1 MLSSLIGLYSGSI
14 LYGLYLARK
23 NWCCAGTESSVDA
36 VKNPV
41 SGLKRPLIKLPVEYL
56 RYLSFTTEKPV
67 NRCLCAGTYLG
78 LLMAFLL
85 SACDSPTTS
94 PTSGPV
100 FTQPPTLM
108 LHPETAVPLSTI
120 ISFEA
125 DQPVVASY
133 TITAGDRIWQAHTR
147 SSAATDQ
154 ASLFKPN
161 HQEGLLRFLPDTEH
175 RIVVQITNAQGQSSQ
190 ISQPLV
196 LQTPPLPKGFP
207 TVEGNNTY
215 GLYQVPGITLLS
227 VVADGP
233 RAEQEPDKAQQQTAE
248 PAPGGW
254 LIGLDDT
261 ASIVWYMPTDW
272 RWRTIEQLPSGNLRL
287 YSDLG
292 SSLEV
297 DMLGNKIRAW
307 AAIRDV
313 AGQRYFQQQGL
324 QPIHAQIEG
333 MHHRR
338 QLLPNGNSLVLS
350 CEIEYRSTYFP
361 STRLKTGKTEPLLGD
376 IIIEVAP
383 GGETV
388 RQWRLADL
396 VDSSR
401 RTVQTD
407 TSTPLFDSASAK
419 PAAQIA
425 WSGASGLVYDPEKDR
440 VIVALR
446 NQQALVGIDYFSG
459 QLKWILADPRGWKS
473 PWAERLLSVAPR
485 SAPGSTTETSIWPQG
500 LGQPHL
506 GQNGEIILLDQRVP
520 GSESRVLSY
529 TVNETTMTFT
539 QNSSHRV
546 KAYPPARLQYIDS
559 QQRILLGTAVDDA
572 TQHTSRLS
580 HFSLKS
586 TVSNSEDRPQPDY
599 SLRLGNILI
608 EDLIVVSQ
616 LLPPQF
622 PAPQSHTAV
631 TAKGAA
637 IGTQDLAANSPTTMA
652 PITDKAMPLAE
663 GDWRILVGLPG
674 QQSQQILKI
683 DQQRGALA
691 LGYLDQYPVMVMLK
705 GDRMRFTYRSSGT
718 KGSVSWKFRGS
729 LSAGGH
735 QVEGLLSI
743 YDAAGQTLAAQIPW
757 QGTKQ

>member
-1 MLSSLIGLYSGSI
+1 MLSGLIGH
-14 LYGLYLARK
+14 YLARK
-23 NWCCAGTESSVDA
+23 NWCCTGTESSVDA
-36 VKNPV
+36 FKNPV
-41 SGLKRPLIKLPVEYL
+41 SGLQRPLIKPPVEYL
-56 RYLSFTTEKPV
+56 RYLSFARARPV

-94 PTSGPV
+94 STSGPV

-108 LHPETAVPLSTI
+108 VHPETAVPLSTI

-133 TITAGDRIWQAHTR
+133 TITAGDRTWQAHTR

-161 HQEGLLRFLPDTEH
+161 HQEVLLRFLPDTEH
-175 RIVVQITNAQGQSSQ
+175 RIIVQITNAQGQSSQ

-196 LQTPPLPKGFP
+196 LQTPPLPKRFP
-207 TVEGNNTY
+207 TVEGNN

-233 RAEQEPDKAQQQTAE
+233 RAEQEPDKAQQEKAE
-248 PAPGGW
+248 SAPGGW
-254 LIGLDDT
+254 LVGLDDT

-272 RWRTIEQLPSGNLRL
+272 RWQTIEQLPSGNLRL

-313 AGQRYFQQQGL
+313 AGQRYFEQQGL
-324 QPIHAQIEG
+324 QPIRAEIEG

-350 CEIEYRSTYFP
+350 YEIEYRSTYFP
-361 STRLKTGKTEPLLGD
+361 NTRLKTGKTEPLLGD
-376 IIIEVAP
+376 IISEVSP
-383 GGETV
+383 VGETV

-401 RTVQTD
+401 RTLQAD
-407 TSTPLFDSASAK
+407 TSTPFFDWASAE

-425 WSGASGLVYDPEKDR
+425 WSGASGLVYDPEKGR
-440 VIVALR
+440 IIVALR

-485 SAPGSTTETSIWPQG
+485 SVAGSATDALIWPQG

-520 GSESRVLSY
+520 GSESRMLSY
-529 TVNETTMTFT
+529 TVDETTMTFT

-586 TVSNSEDRPQPDY
+586 IVSNSEDKLQPEY
-599 SLRLGNILI
+599 SLRLGNVLI
-608 EDLIVVSQ
+608 EDLLVVSQ

-622 PAPQSHTAV
+622 PAPQSHSAKTAR
-631 TAKGAA
+631 GRAA
-637 IGTQDLAANSPTTMA
+637 IGTQDLAANSPTTEA
-652 PITDKAMPLAE
+652 PITDKTMPLAE
-663 GDWRILVGLPG
+663 GDWRISVGRPG

-705 GDRMRFTYRSSGT
+705 GDHMRFTYRSSGAA
-718 KGSVSWKFRGS
+718 GSVSWKFRGS

-757 QGTKQ
+757 QGTKR

>member
-1 MLSSLIGLYSGSI
+1 MLSGLI
-14 LYGLYLARK
+14 GLYLARK
-23 NWCCAGTESSVDA
+23 NWCCTGTESSVDA
-36 VKNPV
+36 FKNPV
-41 SGLKRPLIKLPVEYL
+41 SGLQRPLIKPPVEYL
-56 RYLSFTTEKPV
+56 RYLSFARARPV

-94 PTSGPV
+94 STSGPV

-108 LHPETAVPLSTI
+108 VHPETAVPLSTM

-133 TITAGDRIWQAHTR
+133 TITAGDRTWQAHTR

-161 HQEGLLRFLPDTEH
+161 HQEVLLRFLPDTEH
-175 RIVVQITNAQGQSSQ
+175 RIIVQITNAQGQSSQ

-196 LQTPPLPKGFP
+196 LQTPPLPKRFP
-207 TVEGNNTY
+207 TVEGNN

-233 RAEQEPDKAQQQTAE
+233 RAEQEPDKAQQEKAE
-248 PAPGGW
+248 SAPGGW
-254 LIGLDDT
+254 LVGLDDT

-272 RWRTIEQLPSGNLRL
+272 RWQTIEQLPSGNLRL

-313 AGQRYFQQQGL
+313 AGQRYFEQQGL
-324 QPIHAQIEG
+324 QPIRAEIEG

-350 CEIEYRSTYFP
+350 YEIEYRSTYFP
-361 STRLKTGKTEPLLGD
+361 NTRLKTGKTEPLLGD
-376 IIIEVAP
+376 IISEVSP
-383 GGETV
+383 VGETV

-401 RTVQTD
+401 RTLQAD
-407 TSTPLFDSASAK
+407 TSTPFFDWASAE

-425 WSGASGLVYDPEKDR
+425 WSGASGLVYDPEKGR
-440 VIVALR
+440 IIVALR

-485 SAPGSTTETSIWPQG
+485 SVAGSATDALIWPQG

-520 GSESRVLSY
+520 GSESRMLSY
-529 TVNETTMTFT
+529 TVDETTMTFT

-586 TVSNSEDRPQPDY
+586 IVSNSEDKLQPEY
-599 SLRLGNILI
+599 SLRLGNVLI
-608 EDLIVVSQ
+608 EDLLVVSQ

-622 PAPQSHTAV
+622 PAPQSHSAKTAR
-631 TAKGAA
+631 GRAA
-637 IGTQDLAANSPTTMA
+637 IGTQDLAANSPTTEA
-652 PITDKAMPLAE
+652 PITDKTMPLAE
-663 GDWRILVGLPG
+663 GDWRISVGRPG

-705 GDRMRFTYRSSGT
+705 GDHMRFTYRSSGAA
-718 KGSVSWKFRGS
+718 GSVSWKFRGS

-757 QGTKQ
+757 QGTKR

>member
-1 MLSSLIGLYSGSI
+1 MLRSLIGLYSGSI
-14 LYGLYLARK
+14 LYDLYLARK
-23 NWCCAGTESSVDA
+23 NWCCTGTESSVDA
-36 VKNPV
+36 VKQIRV
-41 SGLKRPLIKLPVEYL
+41 SWLKRPLIKLSVEYL
-56 RYLSFTTEKPV
+56 RCLSFARTKPV
-67 NRCLCAGTYLG
+67 NRCFCAGTYLG

-85 SACDSPTTS
+85 SACDSPT
-94 PTSGPV
+94 SGPV

-108 LHPETAVPLSTI
+108 VHPGAAVPLSTLI
-120 ISFEA
+120 NFEA

-133 TITAGDRIWQAHTR
+133 TITAGDRTWQAHTR

-154 ASLFKPN
+154 ASLFKSK
-161 HQEGLLRFLPDTEH
+161 HQEVLLRFLPDTEH
-175 RIVVQITNAQGQSSQ
+175 RIIVQITNAQGQSSQ

-215 GLYQVPGITLLS
+215 GLYQAPGITLLS
-227 VVADGP
+227 VVADGS
-233 RAEQEPDKAQQQTAE
+233 RAEQEPDKAQQKTTE

-272 RWRTIEQLPSGNLRL
+272 RWQTIEPLPSGNLRL

-297 DMLGNKIRAW
+297 DMLGNNIRAW

-324 QPIHAQIEG
+324 QPIRAEIEG

-350 CEIEYRSTYFP
+350 YEIEYLSTYFP
-361 STRLKTGKTEPLLGD
+361 NTRLKTGKTEPLLGD
-376 IIIEVAP
+376 IIIEVSP
-383 GGETV
+383 SGETV

-401 RTVQTD
+401 RTLQAD

-425 WSGASGLVYDPEKDR
+425 WSGASGLVYDPAKDR
-440 VIVALR
+440 IIVALR

-485 SAPGSTTETSIWPQG
+485 SIAGSATDTLIWPQG

-529 TVNETTMTFT
+529 TVDETTMTFV
-539 QNSSHRV
+539 QNSSYRV
-546 KAYPPARLQYIDS
+546 EAYPPARLQYIDP

-572 TQHTSRLS
+572 TQHASRLS
-580 HFSLKS
+580 HFPLKS
-586 TVSNSEDRPQPDY
+586 IVSNSEDKPQPEY
-599 SLRLGNILI
+599 SLRLGNVLI
-608 EDLIVVSQ
+608 EDLLVVSQ

-622 PAPQSHTAV
+622 PAPQSHTTK
-631 TAKGAA
+631 TARGRAA
-637 IGTQDLAANSPTTMA
+637 IGTQDLAANSPTTEA
-652 PITDKAMPLAE
+652 PITDKTMPLAE
-663 GDWRILVGLPG
+663 GDWRISVGPPG

-683 DQQRGALA
+683 DQQQGDLA

-718 KGSVSWKFRGS
+718 KGSASWKFRGS